1 MNSKHLLN
9 QVGIECD
16 ENREIRQIVR
26 YAHMA
31 CMFSVYVDVYED
43 SQQYIELALKKGAL
57 VITEKEIEGC
67 YIIDNARRTLTD
79 LVQILYGFPHQKM
92 KMIGVTGT
100 CGKSTMVHL
109 IRSCLKDQKKECLC
123 VMTHQVLV
131 RDEVILTHNTT
142 PDALFLIPLMSKCLD
157 EGIDTVVM
165 EISSEAYVLW
175 RTEGYRFDVLIGT
188 MIASDHLDTHQNLE
202 NYHLIKKKILSLSKP
217 DGVVLLNEDDAVLS
231 SMKSDL
237 PGYVMTYGQSSSDF
251 RFTDVQLSLSG
262 SSFCFQNRNI
272 KTKLLSLAN
281 VYHLVAAMCCGF
293 VLDLKFECMLQWCE
307 EVSGCPG
314 RFEVV
319 HTSPMIMIDYA
330 HTQKAMEHVLSFLR
344 SVSDR
349 RIICVFGCGGHRD
362 KSKRPLMG
370 KTACMYSDVIIVTSD
385 NPRDEDPVKIINEI
399 CEGCDKEVVVEV
411 DRVKAIEMAL
421 TMSTKND
428 IIVLIGKGDET
439 STFSK
444 GEMIPYSDRDI
455 VRRYLKEDKLWE
467 MCFLCLH

>member
-1 MNSKHLLN
+1 MNSKELFN
-9 QVGIECD
+9 RAGIECT
-16 ENREIRQIVR
+16 EEREIRQIIR

-31 CMFSVYVDVYED
+31 DLFSVYVDVYED
-43 SQQYIELALKKGAL
+43 SRLFIEQALQKGAL
-57 VITEKEIEGC
+57 VITEKEVDGC
-67 YIIDNARRTLTD
+67 YVVDNARRTLTD

-92 KMIGVTGT
+92 TMIGVTGT
-100 CGKSTMVHL
+100 CGKSTVVHL

-123 VMTHQVLV
+123 VMTHQVLIG
-131 RDEVILTHNTT
+131 DEVILTHNTT
-142 PDALFLIPLMSKCLD
+142 PDALFLIPLMRKCLD

-165 EISSEAYVLW
+165 EISSEAYALW

-188 MIASDHLDTHQNLE
+188 MIASDHLDTHQTLE
-202 NYHLIKKKILSLSKP
+202 KYHLIKKKILSLSKP
-217 DGVVLLNEDDAVLS
+217 DGVVLLNEDDVVLS
-231 SMKSDL
+231 SLKQELS
-237 PGYVMTYGQSSSDF
+237 GYVMTYGRSLSDF
-251 RFTDVQLSLSG
+251 RFSDVQLSLSG
-262 SSFCFQNRNI
+262 SSFNFHNTVI

-281 VYHLVAAMCCGF
+281 VYHLVATLCCGF
-293 VLDLKFECMLQWCE
+293 VLDLKWNRMLQWCE

-319 HTSPMIMIDYA
+319 YPSPMVMIDYA
-330 HTQKAMEHVLSFLR
+330 HTQKAMEHVLQFLR
-344 SVSDR
+344 SVSDQ

-370 KTACMYSDVIIVTSD
+370 TTACLYSDVIIVTSD

-399 CEGCDKEVVVEV
+399 CMGCDKDVLVEV

-428 IIVLIGKGDET
+428 IIILIGKGDET

-455 VRRYLKEDKLWE
+455 VRRYLKEE
-467 MCFLCLH
+467 